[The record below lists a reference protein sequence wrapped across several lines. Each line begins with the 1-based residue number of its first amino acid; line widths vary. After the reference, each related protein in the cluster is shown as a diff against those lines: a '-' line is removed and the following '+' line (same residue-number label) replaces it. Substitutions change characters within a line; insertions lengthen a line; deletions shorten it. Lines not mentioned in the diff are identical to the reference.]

1 MSSSQSNAKPTRVL
15 VLGASGSVGGSVVR
29 ELGAYEGLDVVRATR
44 KADQVESWRADGKSA
59 VCIDLDDPRTFPQA
73 LKNVDRLFVMTGY
86 TMNMVQQTK
95 TIVDAAVDAGVCFVV
110 HLGVFGN
117 GKSTDPHY
125 TWHELVERYIQ
136 GSGIAWC
143 HLHPNFFMENL
154 LSFMPVKDGSVS
166 WPMGDGA
173 AGWTA
178 ADDIAAVAAKVL
190 AEGPETHA
198 GEDYFLSTDVFDG
211 PQLAEVLSA
220 SLGRRVTAQIIKPD
234 ELKKGC
240 CQSNRYKSLFAVGW
254 PSLDLRRDMLPLDHG
269 SRPSDLVVVAADEV
283 TFLVEVIVEGG
294 MDGAKLLQ
302 RFHLSEPEHR
312 PLPPPERLVRVLRPV
327 IRIAANLLVVR
338 DAKLLHR
345 RPIGT

>member
-1 MSSSQSNAKPTRVL
+1 MSSTQSNAKPTRVL
-15 VLGASGSVGGSVVR
+15 VLGSSGSVGGSVVR
-29 ELGAYEGLDVVRATR
+29 ELSAYKGLDIVRATR
-44 KADQVESWRADGKSA
+44 KADQAENWQAAGKSA

-73 LKNVDRLFVMTGY
+73 LKDVDRLFVMTGY

-95 TIVDAAVDAGVCFVV
+95 TIVDAAVDAGVRFVV

-125 TWHELVERYIQ
+125 AWHELVERYIQ

-154 LSFMPVKDGSVS
+154 LSFMPIKNGSVS

-198 GEDYFLSTDVFDG
+198 GHDYFLSTDVFNG
-211 PQLAEVLSA
+211 PQLAEVLST
-220 SLGRRVTAQIIKPD
+220 SLGRRVTAQVIKPD
-234 ELKKGC
+234 ELKEALDAK
-240 CQSNRYKSLFAVGW
+240 AV
-254 PSLDLRRDMLPLDHG
+254 PLP
-269 SRPSDLVVVAADEV
+269 A
-283 TFLVEVIVEGG
+283 G
-294 MDGAKLLQ
+294 MDVP
-302 RFHLSEPEHR
+302 FSLSMLELVR
-312 PLPPPERLVRVLRPV
+312 QVDDGRLAYAATRTNTIERLLGREPITLANW
-327 IRIAANLLVVR
+327 AAAHDKELLGS
-338 DAKLLHR
+338 DQ
-345 RPIGT
+345 P

>member
-1 MSSSQSNAKPTRVL
+1 
-15 VLGASGSVGGSVVR
+15 
-29 ELGAYEGLDVVRATR
+29 
-44 KADQVESWRADGKSA
+44 
-59 VCIDLDDPRTFPQA
+59 
-73 LKNVDRLFVMTGY
+73 MTGY

-125 TWHELVERYIQ
+125 AWHELVERYIQ

-234 ELKKGC
+234 ELKK
-240 CQSNRYKSLFAVGW
+240 A
-254 PSLDLRRDMLPLDHG
+254 LDAKAMPLP
-269 SRPSDLVVVAADEV
+269 A
-283 TFLVEVIVEGG
+283 G
-294 MDGAKLLQ
+294 MDVP
-302 RFHLSEPEHR
+302 FSLSMLE
-312 PLPPPERLVRVLRPV
+312 LVRQVEDGRLAY
-327 IRIAANLLVVR
+327 AATRTNTIQRLLGR
-338 DAKLLHR
+338 EPITLADWAAAHEKELL
-345 RPIGT
+345 GSD

>member
-1 MSSSQSNAKPTRVL
+1 MSSSQANAKPTRVL

-29 ELGAYEGLDVVRATR
+29 ELGAYRGLDVVRATR
-44 KADQVESWRADGKSA
+44 NAQQAEAWQADGKSA

-73 LKNVDRLFVMTGY
+73 LKHVDHLFIMTGY
-86 TMNMVQQTK
+86 TMNMVQQVK
-95 TIVDAAVDAGVCFVV
+95 TMVDAAVDAGVRFVV

-125 TWHELVERYIQ
+125 AWHELVERYIQ

-154 LSFMPVKDGSVS
+154 LSFMPIKDGSVS

-198 GEDYFLSTDVFDG
+198 GKDYFLSTDVFNG
-211 PQLAEVLSA
+211 PQLAEVLSK
-220 SLGRRVTAQIIKPD
+220 SLGRRVTAQVIKPD
-234 ELKKGC
+234 QLKEALDA
-240 CQSNRYKSLFAVGW
+240 QAV
-254 PSLDLRRDMLPLDHG
+254 PLP
-269 SRPSDLVVVAADEV
+269 A
-283 TFLVEVIVEGG
+283 G
-294 MDGAKLLQ
+294 MDVPFSMSMLELVRQVDDGRLAYAAT
-302 RFHLSEPEHR
+302 RTNTI
-312 PLPPPERLVRVLRPV
+312 ERLLGREPITLANW
-327 IRIAANLLVVR
+327 AAAHEKELLGS
-338 DAKLLHR
+338 D
-345 RPIGT
+345 